1 MYEVHKKVSEL
12 TTENGFNWESQCFR
26 LPVVKIVEKGQ
37 NDISNRRRRKKRAV
51 GEESEEF
58 FSDFDEGTDW

>member
-26 LPVVKIVEKGQ
+26 LPVVKIVEKSQ
-37 NDISNRRRRKKRAV
+37 NDVSNRRRRKKRAV
-51 GEESEEF
+51 GEESGDF